1 MHRVTTKIGVFIVV
15 LLIVTTGV
23 SSSQTTQT
31 EKWDKFSSG
40 IKMALKG
47 TNPGVKQSAILL
59 VIKHGNKLHIDEAI
73 PDLIRYYHSRQD
85 EFSQKLAL
93 LAIFQV
99 DSNVASEL
107 MYDQLVQQTT
117 TAKQEILKMYSR

>member
-1 MHRVTTKIGVFIVV
+1 MHHVTTKIGVFIIV
-15 LLIVTTGV
+15 LFVVTTGV
-23 SSSQTTQT
+23 SSSQTMQT
-31 EKWDKFSSG
+31 EKWDMLSSG

-59 VIKHGNKLHIDEAI
+59 VIKHGKKLDMEDAI
-73 PDLIRYYHSRQD
+73 TDLIRYYRSRQD

-99 DSNVASEL
+99 DSEVASEL
-107 MYDQLVQQTT
+107 MYEQLVQQTT
-117 TAKQEILKMYSR
+117 TAKQEILKLYSR